1 MSESPKTSSAPLL
14 DTHTILDQLS
24 EIQDEAKKNRVQL
37 TPEIQKYIREHLE
50 AVQQKL
56 ANGEQIYESDLE
68 FIKEA
73 RVWIKLL
80 SALEARFAK
89 KPKYYKRPEGV
100 DFAEVKKALG
110 ANPTLMRSLA
120 QMENTGGEPDI
131 IAVEPD
137 AFVFGDCSE
146 ESPNRRNL
154 TYDQATVQAK
164 EFGVDMMSE
173 EDYLKMQ
180 NLGKFD
186 QQSSSWLATPEDI
199 RKTGLA
205 LGGNRSGGV
214 VYVYER
220 NADFSNP
227 GRGWRASLRVPKA

>member
-1 MSESPKTSSAPLL
+1 MP
-14 DTHTILDQLS
+14 HTPEPPQSLEDQILD
-24 EIQDEAKKNRVQL
+24 IQNEAKKNKVQL
-37 TPEIQKYIREHLE
+37 TPEIQKYIREHFE
-50 AVQQKL
+50 AIQRKL
-56 ANGEQIYESDLE
+56 ANGEPVYKEDLE

-199 RKTGLA
+199 RKTGRA
-205 LGGNRSGGV
+205 VRGNRGGAGV
-214 VYVYER
+214 GVYEGAAGAR
-220 NADFSNP
+220 GP
-227 GRGWRASLRVPKA
+227 GLGWRASLRVKKV

>member
-1 MSESPKTSSAPLL
+1 MSESPVTPLFPPL
-14 DTHTILDQLS
+14 DTHTILDQLAN
-24 EIQDEAKKNRVQL
+24 IQAEAEKNKVQL
-37 TPEIQKYIREHLE
+37 TPEVKQYIREHFE

-56 ANGEQIYESDLE
+56 ANGEQVYESDLE

-100 DFAEVKKALG
+100 DFAEVKNALWL
-110 ANPTLMRSLA
+110 NPALMRSLA

-131 IAVEPD
+131 IAVEPGV
-137 AFVFGDCSE
+137 FVFGDCSE

-154 TYDQATVQAK
+154 TYDQATAQAK

-186 QQSSSWLATPEDI
+186 QQSSSWLATPEYL
-199 RKTGLA
+199 RKA
-205 LGGNRSGGV
+205 GNAMNGFRVGDGV
-214 VYVYER
+214 FVYEVD
-220 NADFSNP
+220 AGYHNP
-227 GRGWRASLRVPKA
+227 HDGWRASLRVKKV